1 MNKDGY
7 DEIIN
12 GIDTYKTIAKELK
25 KGKSI
30 IIGWADEMYDH
41 RDILFNLRPTK
52 FGTLQQ
58 DLNFSS
64 HLYVSIISYSC
75 FGFLIECDCD
85 NRKFDSYILE
95 KLRLCS
101 NNCNLK
107 ICELING
114 VIHELDKME
123 GNIKYEKC

>member
-30 IIGWADEMYDH
+30 IIGWTDKAYDH
-41 RDILFNLRPTK
+41 RDILFTLRPTK
-52 FGTLQQ
+52 FGSLQRG
-58 DLNFSS
+58 LNFSS
-64 HLYVSIISYSC
+64 HLYISIISYSC
-75 FGFLIECDCD
+75 MGFLIESDCD
-85 NRKFDSYILE
+85 NRKADSYIRE
-95 KLRLCS
+95 KLRLGENHCD
-101 NNCNLK
+101 LE

-123 GNIKYEKC
+123 GNIKYEN